1 MGIIST
7 GAPEESTV
15 FIFCCGSHKSGSEQA
30 GKWRSVAQSINGGTA
45 GWESC
50 ECKHAY
56 LAHELYAAANDHG
69 KSDRTDHD
77 DDGNETAR
85 NVTFIVGG
93 LGRCLLAA

>member
-1 MGIIST
+1 M
-7 GAPEESTV
+7 A
-15 FIFCCGSHKSGSEQA
+15 
-30 GKWRSVAQSINGGTA
+30 
-45 GWESC
+45 
-50 ECKHAY
+50 
-56 LAHELYAAANDHG
+56 ELRRACLDGNLERVQELHGQGVSLTAANDHG